1 MPERAYPIT
10 EEDQLKRRI
19 LTPQPKR
26 EPYSPPIDLFDST
39 PAPAPTRAKLP
50 GCVFTKPC
58 QLPDGIIR
66 YNNPTGYVP
75 LELIKDY
82 GHFSLLGGRE
92 VDSRGAVALSKIS
105 GSALPV
111 GLGQLALRSAVV
123 ESAATAVGTVA
134 GGLLAGLVALA
145 WPSELGDSALY
156 SEEQLRSL
164 QRARSQMRLHVE
176 QLEDG
181 TLKGYGFYTG
191 NHADWQMI
199 DVVQFQ
205 SRGDQF
211 VADLGEGVEL
221 IWTPAVDRGDTLGIP
236 ALEAA
241 PQAPVIWIYPPT
253 EKAAQILVNPIY
265 PPAYRDFILVFPVE
279 SGVRPLYVVVSVRA
293 GDHKYHKA
301 PKAEQITGFLNL
313 IKAKPKTP
321 KQGGGGLRER
331 WIDEKGRTIY
341 EWDSQHGELEAYRAS
356 DGSHLGAFS
365 HITGEQ
371 LKSANKKRNIAKY
384 L

>member
-1 MPERAYPIT
+1 MSERSYPIT
-10 EEDQLKRRI
+10 EEEQLKRRI
-19 LTPQPKR
+19 LTPQPKLAA
-26 EPYSPPIDLFDST
+26 YSPPIAVFDA
-39 PAPAPTRAKLP
+39 PPMPAPTLAKP
-50 GCVFTKPC
+50 CGCTFTKPC

-66 YNNPTGYVP
+66 YNDPTGHVP
-75 LELIKDY
+75 LELIRDY

-92 VDSRGAVALSKIS
+92 VDSQGAVALRKIS

-111 GLGQLALRSAVV
+111 GLGQLALRSVV
-123 ESAATAVGTVA
+123 LESAASAVGTMA

-156 SEEQLRSL
+156 SEEQLRSM

-176 QLEDG
+176 QREDG

-191 NHADWQMI
+191 NNADWQMI

-211 VADLGEGVEL
+211 VADSGEGVEL
-221 IWTPAVDRGDTLGIP
+221 IWTPAVDPGDTLGIP

-253 EKAAQILVNPIY
+253 EKAAQILVNPVY
-265 PPAYRDFILVFPVE
+265 PPQYRDFILVFPVE

-293 GDHKYHKA
+293 GDHKYHPSPTFLPAFPYAVRA
-301 PKAEQITGFLNL
+301 PSKSGV
-313 IKAKPKTP
+313 K
-321 KQGGGGLRER
+321 GGGKLRPR
-331 WIDEKGRTIY
+331 WKEPHGYIY
-341 EWDSQHGELEAYRAS
+341 EWDFERGKVEKYNKR
-356 DGSHLGAFS
+356 GKHLGEFDP
-365 HITGEQ
+365 ITGERT
-371 LKSANKKRNIAKY
+371 KDAEDTRRIDP
-384 L
+384 

>member
-1 MPERAYPIT
+1 MSERGYPIT
-10 EEDQLKRRI
+10 EEEQLKRRI
-19 LTPQPKR
+19 LMPQPKR
-26 EPYSPPIDLFDST
+26 VPYSPPMVLLDPT
-39 PAPAPTRAKLP
+39 PATAHTPAKLP

-66 YNNPTGYVP
+66 YNDPSGYVP

-92 VDSRGAVALSKIS
+92 VDSRGAVALRKIS

-123 ESAATAVGTVA
+123 ESAATAAGTVA

-145 WPSELGDSALY
+145 WPSKLGDSALY

-176 QLEDG
+176 QRGDG

-191 NHADWQMI
+191 NTADWQMI

-211 VADLGEGVEL
+211 VADLG
-221 IWTPAVDRGDTLGIP
+221 
-236 ALEAA
+236 
-241 PQAPVIWIYPPT
+241 
-253 EKAAQILVNPIY
+253 
-265 PPAYRDFILVFPVE
+265 
-279 SGVRPLYVVVSVRA
+279 
-293 GDHKYHKA
+293 
-301 PKAEQITGFLNL
+301 
-313 IKAKPKTP
+313 
-321 KQGGGGLRER
+321 
-331 WIDEKGRTIY
+331 
-341 EWDSQHGELEAYRAS
+341 
-356 DGSHLGAFS
+356 
-365 HITGEQ
+365 
-371 LKSANKKRNIAKY
+371 
-384 L
+384 